1 MKHIYTFLCL
11 LVAFFPVS
19 TKSFDDGVYYCVPDQ
34 SFGVEDS
41 KFSHFQTKR
50 FMFKKMG
57 PVLYSF
63 TGGKQEQSGDLTV
76 LKEDG
81 PNADILAIGEK
92 FGSLTTLIIKDGGY
106 SHTFNY
112 VGTNTNV
119 YVEIGTCSSF

>member
-1 MKHIYTFLCL
+1 
-11 LVAFFPVS
+11 
-19 TKSFDDGVYYCVPDQ
+19 
-34 SFGVEDS
+34 
-41 KFSHFQTKR
+41 
-50 FMFKKMG
+50 MG

-119 YVEIGTCSSF
+119 YVEIGTCSSFQFYDANTAMKHIYTFLCLFLLRNFLQQ

>member
-19 TKSFDDGVYYCVPDQ
+19 TRSFDDGVYYCVPDQ
-34 SFGVEDS
+34 RFGVEDS
-41 KFSHFQTKR
+41 KFSHYTSER
-50 FMFKKMG
+50 FMFKKME
-57 PVLYSF
+57 PILYSF
-63 TGGKQEQSGDLTV
+63 TGGKGEQSGDLHV

-92 FGSLTTLIIKDGGY
+92 FGSLATLLIKDGRY

-112 VGTNTNV
+112 VGTNTV
-119 YVEIGTCSSF
+119 VFVEIGTCSSF